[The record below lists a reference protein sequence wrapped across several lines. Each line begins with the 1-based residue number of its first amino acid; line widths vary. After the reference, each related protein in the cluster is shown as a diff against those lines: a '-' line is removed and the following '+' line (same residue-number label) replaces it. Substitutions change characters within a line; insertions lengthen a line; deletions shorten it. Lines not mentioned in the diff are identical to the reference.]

1 VYCQNCG
8 KELSDRAL
16 FCPSCGEPTKK
27 VEQPPMQVSS
37 PAQGYGPPPAA
48 NVNASYPAPT
58 PPVQNVSALWWL
70 VPFFFGLLGGI
81 IGYFMVKSRNPGM
94 ARKLLIFGVAWTVVL
109 WIISY
114 AVSSLILGSFGGG

>member
-1 VYCQNCG
+1 
-8 KELSDRAL
+8 
-16 FCPSCGEPTKK
+16 
-27 VEQPPMQVSS
+27 MQVSS